1 MKDKINWALGLSI
14 VAVMLSV
21 IAIAVAVYRSP
32 ELGFD
37 YQGIIVAILS
47 LAVTFFVAVQI
58 YQSFTLKRDI
68 DQINN
73 SLYERMK
80 KENDDILDSYI
91 KRTDNLV
98 GTLKKDVEHII
109 SKKIE
114 DYDHT
119 VSASVFQVFS
129 HGLMMQHKDKAAL
142 DCLMKA
148 LESLEKATD
157 KTPLEGVISFI
168 EYMKYFQ
175 FKPSLTKEEAEKY
188 SCLLGKTGNREAI
201 KLIDYIQSLSIT
213 AK

>member
-1 MKDKINWALGLSI
+1 MKNKEKGALGFSVIAVILSI
-14 VAVMLSV
+14 

-37 YQGIIVAILS
+37 YQGIIVAMLS

-68 DQINN
+68 DHINN

-80 KENDDILDSYI
+80 KENEGILDSYI
-91 KRTDNLV
+91 KRTDDLV
-98 GTLKKDVEHII
+98 GSLKNDVERII
-109 SKKIE
+109 SKRIE

-148 LESLEKATD
+148 LEAVFN
-157 KTPLEGVISFI
+157 VI
-168 EYMKYFQ
+168 YQ
-175 FKPSLTKEEAEKY
+175 P
-188 SCLLGKTGNREAI
+188 
-201 KLIDYIQSLSIT
+201 KL
-213 AK
+213 